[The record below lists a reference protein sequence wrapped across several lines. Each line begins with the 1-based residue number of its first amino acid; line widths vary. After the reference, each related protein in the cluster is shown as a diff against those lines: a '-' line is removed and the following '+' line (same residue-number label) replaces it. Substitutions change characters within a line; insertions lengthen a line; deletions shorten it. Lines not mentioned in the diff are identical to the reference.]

1 MDLKT
6 KLESRYPDFKKVPE
20 NGVKNKV
27 FPRCHSC
34 ERYERGL
41 GLPKC
46 GEKRMTSYKV
56 LFTDR
61 DGVSRVVVLTERTA
75 IRLRCLGCRG
85 WDPGAVARC
94 PIRKCALWPHRL
106 CRGPQA
112 GGLRRQ
118 AILAYCY
125 WCMDFR
131 LHEKEKCPVRHC
143 PLFIFRSPVVDLS
156 VAIEVDRSWIRQKK
170 LR

>member
-1 MDLKT
+1 MT
-6 KLESRYPDFKKVPE
+6 RYRAIIRDSH
-20 NGVKNKV
+20 GVNR
-27 FPRCHSC
+27 FI
-34 ERYERGL
+34 
-41 GLPKC
+41 
-46 GEKRMTSYKV
+46 
-56 LFTDR
+56 
-61 DGVSRVVVLTERTA
+61 VLTERTA
-75 IRLRCLGCRG
+75 IRIRCLDCCG
-85 WDPGAVARC
+85 WDPAKVAEC
-94 PIRKCALWPHRL
+94 STRKCALWPHRL

-170 LR
+170 LRWNPWPMRLCKKNIIFKAYLLACKISYIEWQFSRKGKMPCQELPFVYF